1 MKVLIVS
8 RYCAH
13 PSWHGSAKHAQS
25 FASALLAAG
34 HSVAL
39 VTGEDVAAVEKAVQ
53 DGYSIYKVPL
63 VRSSGKLESYLSAAH
78 RDNKLYDIALS
89 ILTTESPDVV
99 HFGAIGKLGAFVEAA
114 HALGIPSVALVHDF
128 FWVCLKRFAIREGK
142 ACSGPET
149 LAKCQD
155 CLIGDLSAKRR
166 LLTRLFAA
174 VPSRVRNRLDS
185 TALGH
190 RLNARERTEAAISYL
205 ASIRSMIT
213 CFVVQNRDSRLMFS
227 ASGVSADRIRFV
239 PQALVAS
246 KLTRYPR
253 QPRSSPLPIRIGYVG
268 RISREKGLDVLF
280 DALGL
285 LRDQSKVSLTIVC
298 HGVTLG
304 TLRAHVDSFPGSL
317 AVELLGTVRR
327 DQEVAQA
334 IARFDVSVIPSK
346 CWEVGPRTLT
356 ECIAQGVPCVA
367 SSTVGNRY
375 LIEDGVNGKV
385 FREGDAAHLASILE
399 EIIRQPA
406 ILDRWRAALPVIPAE
421 EERTKLLLEVHR
433 RAIADAA
440 PGRKSTTN

>member
-39 VTGEDVAAVEKAVQ
+39 VTGEDVPAVEKGVQ
-53 DGYSIYKVPL
+53 DGYTIHKVPL
-63 VRSSGKLESYLSAAH
+63 LKTSGRLESYLAAAH
-78 RDNKLYDIALS
+78 RDHQLYDTAMS
-89 ILTTESPDVV
+89 ILAKEAPDVV

-114 HALGIPSVALVHDF
+114 HTLGIPSVAMVHDF
-128 FWVCLKRFAIREGK
+128 FWVCLKRFAIRDGK

-166 LLTRLFAA
+166 LLTRLFAV
-174 VPSRVRNRLDS
+174 VPSRVRNRLNS
-185 TALGH
+185 TAIGH
-190 RLNARERTEAAISYL
+190 RLNARERTETAISYL
-205 ASIRSMIT
+205 SSLRSRIT
-213 CFVVQNRDSRLMFS
+213 YFVVQNRDSHPMFRS
-227 ASGVSADRIRFV
+227 AGVNDDRICFV
-239 PQALVAS
+239 PQGLVPE
-246 KLTRYPR
+246 KLKRHPQEPR
-253 QPRSSPLPIRIGYVG
+253 TSAFPIRIGYVG
-268 RISREKGLDVLF
+268 RISAEKGLDVLF
-280 DALGL
+280 AALSL
-285 LRDQSKVSLTIVC
+285 LRDRSKVALTILC
-298 HGVTLG
+298 HGATLDM
-304 TLRAHVDSFPGSL
+304 LRAHVGGLPGSL
-317 AVELLGTVRR
+317 AVELLSSLRR
-327 DQEVAQA
+327 DQEVARA

-375 LIEDGVNGKV
+375 LIQDGVNGRV
-385 FREGDAAHLASILE
+385 FREGDAAHLASILD
-399 EIIRQPA
+399 EIIGQPA
-406 ILDRWRAALPVIPAE
+406 ILDRWRSALPVIPTE

-440 PGRKSTTN
+440 PGRKSTTD